1 MGLLFRQDIHRGCR
15 ELVEHSFCT
24 PPLCGQIDFLSP
36 FTLHLSPLATCT
48 PPLRGRVSI
57 VQDRHVLSGWSRTG
71 QRLRPLQEG
80 EITPVAF
87 LHCRGPLTDLLKTES
102 LSVRAD
108 QYHIAP
114 EQ

>member
-1 MGLLFRQDIHRGCR
+1 MRADRLPFTLHPSPFTF
-15 ELVEHSFCT
+15 L
-24 PPLCGQIDFLSP
+24 LSP
-36 FTLHLSPLATCT
+36 FTFLLWQHCT

-57 VQDRHVLSGWSRTG
+57 VQDRHILPGWSRTG

-87 LHCRGPLTDLLKTES
+87 LHGRGPLTDLLKTES
-102 LSVRAD
+102 LSIRAD

-114 EQ
+114 EQGERGSMTE